1 MGTADLEERA
11 LHQGLIKVAAAY
23 VHAVRRQSRRHHPAT
38 SRAPAGHL
46 AHAGGAAAAWGVDV
60 EPSSPTWMPGS
71 PTRPPPRPCP
81 TRHPEDARPV
91 NPPDPIPAV
100 DPLYA
105 DLRRRD
111 PVRPALVLDV
121 REPHEFSEVR
131 VEGSLL
137 VPMSQLNTRLDEIPR
152 DRPLL
157 VMCQVGGRSAR
168 VTGFLRQQGYEDV
181 GNVAGGIDAWQ
192 RMGLPVRQGP
202 PAPGEGELP
211 S

>member
-1 MGTADLEERA
+1 M
-11 LHQGLIKVAAAY
+11 
-23 VHAVRRQSRRHHPAT
+23 
-38 SRAPAGHL
+38 
-46 AHAGGAAAAWGVDV
+46 
-60 EPSSPTWMPGS
+60 
-71 PTRPPPRPCP
+71 
-81 TRHPEDARPV
+81 

-105 DLRRRD
+105 DIRRRD
-111 PVRPALVLDV
+111 PVRPALVVDV

-157 VMCQVGGRSAR
+157 VMCQVGGRSAS
-168 VTGFLRQQGYEDV
+168 VTGLLRQQGYEDV
-181 GNVAGGIDAWQ
+181 ANVAGGIDAWQ

-211 S
+211 G

>member
-1 MGTADLEERA
+1 M
-11 LHQGLIKVAAAY
+11 
-23 VHAVRRQSRRHHPAT
+23 
-38 SRAPAGHL
+38 
-46 AHAGGAAAAWGVDV
+46 
-60 EPSSPTWMPGS
+60 
-71 PTRPPPRPCP
+71 
-81 TRHPEDARPV
+81 

-105 DLRRRD
+105 DIRRRD
-111 PVRPALVLDV
+111 PVRPALLVDV

-168 VTGFLRQQGYEDV
+168 VTGLLRQQGYEDV
-181 GNVAGGIDAWQ
+181 ANVAGGIDAWQ

>member
-1 MGTADLEERA
+1 M
-11 LHQGLIKVAAAY
+11 
-23 VHAVRRQSRRHHPAT
+23 
-38 SRAPAGHL
+38 
-46 AHAGGAAAAWGVDV
+46 
-60 EPSSPTWMPGS
+60 
-71 PTRPPPRPCP
+71 
-81 TRHPEDARPV
+81 

-121 REPHEFSEVR
+121 REPHEFRDVR
-131 VEGSLL
+131 VEGSFL
-137 VPMSQLNTRLDEIPR
+137 VPMSQLDTRLDEIPR

-157 VMCQVGGRSAR
+157 VLCQVGGRSAAA
-168 VTGFLRQQGYEDV
+168 VTGFLRQQGWEDV
-181 GNVAGGIDAWQ
+181 GNIAGGIDAWQ

-211 S
+211 G